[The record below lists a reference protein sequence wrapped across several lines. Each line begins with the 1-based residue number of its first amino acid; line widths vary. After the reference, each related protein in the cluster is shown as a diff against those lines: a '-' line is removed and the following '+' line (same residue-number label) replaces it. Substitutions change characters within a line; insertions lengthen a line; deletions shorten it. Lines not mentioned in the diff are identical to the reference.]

1 MGHDCRH
8 WSCRGRWK
16 CWWHMTMLRW
26 WLGSCGARKRRS
38 LWWKRRRRDWRLWF
52 LLSARRWVDRGVCV
66 VLFSCAKIVAAE
78 NTVERDKKER
88 ELLAKRKKRRGRL
101 VFYQLFTR
109 FSSHSGH
116 GIHPYL

>member
-1 MGHDCRH
+1 
-8 WSCRGRWK
+8 
-16 CWWHMTMLRW
+16 
-26 WLGSCGARKRRS
+26 
-38 LWWKRRRRDWRLWF
+38 
-52 LLSARRWVDRGVCV
+52 

>member
-1 MGHDCRH
+1 VAAEN
-8 WSCRGRWK
+8 
-16 CWWHMTMLRW
+16 TVE
-26 WLGSCGARKRRS
+26 
-38 LWWKRRRRDWRLWF
+38 RDKKERE
-52 LLSARRWVDRGVCV
+52 LSTRRWVDRGVCV

-88 ELLAKRKKRRGRL
+88 ELLAKRKKKGGRL

-116 GIHPYL
+116 GIHLYL